1 MAEWWWKPPVCC
13 IENKLNRLSMVAP
26 FPLDTENS
34 FITLA
39 VPVMLRFLARGT
51 FLDDKPVS
59 FVWCIFGGIMR
70 CEMWLTD
77 ALL

>member
-1 MAEWWWKPPVCC
+1 
-13 IENKLNRLSMVAP
+13 MVPP

-34 FITLA
+34 FITLV

-59 FVWCIFGGIMR
+59 CLVYLWGHN
-70 CEMWLTD
+70 EMWDVAYGRPVVASIASVPGQGPCPILGP
-77 ALL
+77 